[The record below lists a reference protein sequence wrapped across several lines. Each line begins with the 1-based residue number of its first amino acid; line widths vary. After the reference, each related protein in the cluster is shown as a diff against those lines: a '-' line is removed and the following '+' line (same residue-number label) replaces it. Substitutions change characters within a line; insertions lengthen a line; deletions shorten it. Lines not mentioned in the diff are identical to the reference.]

1 MDAPASQQ
9 LDITQPPLNTSHL
22 GVMQSASSYFELP
35 WSAAELFVGS
45 GHAFITNIHAELCPS
60 GPYVWETAPML
71 DLFSNLNLDVEVL
84 GFVMPH
90 GATKEQ
96 RVEFDAS
103 IRQALIDG
111 KVCTLEC
118 MDHQTVA
125 GFDEEGFL
133 LTQPW
138 DRSIDTTP
146 PKLKYG
152 SWEGFD
158 SDVPLTAFAVSK
170 NSLVRDF
177 PHDVLKPAVEYA
189 LEVWDNSPASTH
201 NALYRIGA
209 AAYPNWI
216 KAIDDGHGGE
226 HGAWWNAVVWGE
238 CKAMAAS
245 YFNDLA
251 SSISGASELIATIA
265 TNYREAADAML
276 RASDIQQDK
285 ETQKEVVRQAEA
297 AETKA
302 FEGLRELL
310 PLL

>member
-22 GVMQSASSYFELP
+22 GVMQSASAYFDLP
-35 WSAAELFVGS
+35 WSTAELFVGS
-45 GHAFITNIHAELCPS
+45 GHAFITNIHGELCPS

-71 DLFSNLNLDVEVL
+71 ELFSNLNLDVEVL

-90 GATKEQ
+90 SATNEQ
-96 RVEFDAS
+96 RAEFDAA

-118 MDHQTVA
+118 MDHQTVC
-125 GFDEEGFL
+125 GFDEESFH

-138 DRSIDTTP
+138 DRMADSTP

-158 SDVPLTAFAVSK
+158 SGVPLTAFAVSR
-170 NSLVRDF
+170 NESVRDF
-177 PHDVLKPAVEYA
+177 RHEVLKPAIEFA
-189 LEVWDNSPASTH
+189 LEIWETSPASEH
-201 NALYRIGA
+201 NELYRIGSA
-209 AAYPNWI
+209 SYPNWI
-216 KAIDDGHGGE
+216 EAIDEGHGTQ

-245 YFNDLA
+245 YFDGLA
-251 SSISGASELIATIA
+251 SSMNEATELVTTIA
-265 TNYREAADAML
+265 ANYREAADALL
-276 RASDIQQDK
+276 RASDIQQGK
-285 ETQKEVVRQAEA
+285 ETQKEAVRQAEST
-297 AETKA
+297 ETRA